1 MGFLSIIEQEE
12 QTSKRKNREENMVKR
27 KSTLMIP
34 NSSVDK
40 SFISIFNFNVL
51 IDKRVYWLIAM

>member
-51 IDKRVYWLIAM
+51 IDNRVY